1 MFKIRRKGRKI
12 SNSERRIATKY
23 LKSIESLESAFKW
36 ARTLPCVDD
45 DYDIFIEFIRA
56 EFYSLRTKKERQI
69 FNKLISWCSFH
80 YDGYDKTIDVII
92 PYNINEV
99 YFDNL
104 TSKSYRE
111 YPSDKVTLMIYHL
124 TNESSVEHNTHD
136 KPGDRLTTIDKTSVH
151 STTGPTMLDILED
164 L

>member
-69 FNKLISWCSFH
+69 FNKLISCCSFH

-111 YPSDKVTLMIYHL
+111 YPSDGEKI
-124 TNESSVEHNTHD
+124 
-136 KPGDRLTTIDKTSVH
+136 
-151 STTGPTMLDILED
+151 
-164 L
+164 